1 MAAFLKKTLDKRRN
15 RTSSSDESSTSP
27 EAKKQ
32 RSGNTDLSE
41 QTEEDNHDEILAALS
56 MTEGLQETLKEIN
69 QKLKKLDDLDKIQMA
84 VNAVQKSLQ
93 NLELRITSLETSH
106 ATASQDIENLK
117 TSTNDAAKKHL
128 DFTESLENQQEKTK
142 QAFANLQKENEAFQ
156 AKLTE
161 LEDKNLYLEAY
172 SRRENLKFEN
182 IVEENDG
189 REDTESVLRDFLK
202 RELGLEDASIVEIQ
216 RVHRLG
222 KKNDDKPRPI
232 IARF

>member
-27 EAKKQ
+27 EAKKP

-41 QTEEDNHDEILAALS
+41 QTEEDDHYEILAAPS

-93 NLELRITSLETSH
+93 NLDLRITSLESSH
-106 ATASQDIENLK
+106 ATATRDIENLK

-128 DFTESLENQQEKTK
+128 EFTESLENQQEKTK
-142 QAFANLQKENEAFQ
+142 QAFANLQNENKAFQ
-156 AKLTE
+156 AKLTK

-172 SRRENLKFEN
+172 SRRGFC
-182 IVEENDG
+182 
-189 REDTESVLRDFLK
+189 DTRTVSEYS
-202 RELGLEDASIVEIQ
+202 LEAT
-216 RVHRLG
+216 
-222 KKNDDKPRPI
+222 
-232 IARF
+232 A